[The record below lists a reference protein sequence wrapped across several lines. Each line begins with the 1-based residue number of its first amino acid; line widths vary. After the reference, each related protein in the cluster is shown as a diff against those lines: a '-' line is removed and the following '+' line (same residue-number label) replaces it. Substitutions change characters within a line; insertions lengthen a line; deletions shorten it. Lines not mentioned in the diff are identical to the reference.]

1 MTTHIIHNNIEL
13 QEIIYPRLPP
23 YIWDII
29 GYGGGLVA
37 IFYYDKIGII
47 VYSCSFVLYGMLNM
61 IFDILS
67 VSFEYSNNIMPN
79 YKDIGQYNLYI
90 TNKKYLLQNINN
102 LKQFD
107 TINMIDDSKLKIEL
121 SVYVGKHSFVKYFLL
136 IIYLFGITKKNYTII
151 DYNNFKD
158 TIIYFV

>member
-79 YKDIGQYNLYI
+79 YKDIGKYNFYI
-90 TNKKYLLQNINN
+90 T
-102 LKQFD
+102 
-107 TINMIDDSKLKIEL
+107 KIGRASCRERVCY
-121 SVYVGKHSFVKYFLL
+121 SV
-136 IIYLFGITKKNYTII
+136 
-151 DYNNFKD
+151 
-158 TIIYFV
+158 